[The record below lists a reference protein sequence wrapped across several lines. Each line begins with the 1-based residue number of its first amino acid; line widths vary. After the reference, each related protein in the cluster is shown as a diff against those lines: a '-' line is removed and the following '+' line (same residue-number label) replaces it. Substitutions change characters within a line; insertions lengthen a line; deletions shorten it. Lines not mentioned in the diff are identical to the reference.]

1 MIFDSLLS
9 KYYRILLLKLKT
21 SMQSANHTLVSYLN
35 LISVLV
41 YIVLLAS
48 SKLSKGPNYNPCA
61 KNELP
66 LITMTR
72 KDSLHSMDILL

>member
-1 MIFDSLLS
+1 
-9 KYYRILLLKLKT
+9 
-21 SMQSANHTLVSYLN
+21 MQSANHTLVSYLN

-48 SKLSKGPNYNPCA
+48 SKLSKDQIIIPA
-61 KNELP
+61 QNELP

>member
-1 MIFDSLLS
+1 
-9 KYYRILLLKLKT
+9 
-21 SMQSANHTLVSYLN
+21 MQSANHTLVSYLN

-48 SKLSKGPNYNPCA
+48 SKLSKGPNYYPCA
-61 KNELP
+61 KMSY

-72 KDSLHSMDILL
+72 KDSLHSMDICYGILYEHGWIAR